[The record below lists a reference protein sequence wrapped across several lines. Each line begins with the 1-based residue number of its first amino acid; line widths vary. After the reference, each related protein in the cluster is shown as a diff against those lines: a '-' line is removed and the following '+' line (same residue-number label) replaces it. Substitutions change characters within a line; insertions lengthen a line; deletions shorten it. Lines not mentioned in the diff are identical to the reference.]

1 MVSIVVVVFVIS
13 FLILMS
19 GKTILPKFYKL
30 FSLIPFTLFF
40 YFLYYLSQVHSE
52 GEIILK
58 HQWIPLL
65 GIDLNFRLDGLS
77 LLFSLLISGIGT
89 LIYFYASDYLKHSV
103 YINRFFC
110 YLGMFMG
117 SMLGLVLSDNLISI
131 FVFWELTSLS
141 SFFLIGFNNEEED
154 SRISAKRAFLVTG
167 LGGFFMLAGFMLLA
181 NISGTFSIHE
191 MMNSSEFIQ
200 QHAYFLPILILIFL
214 GAFTK
219 SAQFP
224 FHFWLPSAMAA
235 PTPVSAYL
243 HSATMVKAGIYIL
256 ARFWPLLNDGL
267 YWNQILMWVGGI
279 TMIYGAFHS
288 IFRVDIKA
296 ILAYTTISALGIIV
310 FLLGIGTEL
319 AVYAAVTFVLIHAL
333 YKAALFLTAGIIQ
346 HAVHLRDISK
356 IAGLWKYMPVV
367 AIASLIAALSGA
379 GIPLTFG
386 FIGKDLI
393 YETTLQLPKWAL
405 LFTGLAVA
413 TNALVGAA
421 GFLAGIK
428 PFLGKLPTYEKPV
441 EVPNLVLWLPL
452 LILSSLCI
460 LFGVFPGIADRNLLS
475 FAFDAV
481 YQGETEIYLKVWHG
495 FNQVLMLSL
504 ITIGL
509 TLVFFVFN
517 RYYRKILNQ
526 VEKLENFSPQ
536 HVIESAAYAVQ
547 RFGFIYTRLL
557 HNGYLRN
564 YVLVI
569 IVFITGLVG
578 YRFFTSIPFALEMKS
593 INHFKFHELTLFLLI
608 LTAIIFVLRTNSKLI
623 AVASLGVIGFAMCLI
638 FVLYGAPD
646 LAMTQFS
653 IDILTVV
660 LFVLVLYKLPHFLT
674 IKNKKV
680 IGRDALVSVC
690 FGGLI
695 MLIAMESLLFP
706 ADKTLSRFYAENT
719 YVLAKGKNVVNVILV
734 DFRGFDTMIESIVL
748 TIAALGVFGLLKYNA
763 INEEAD

>member
-1 MVSIVVVVFVIS
+1 M
-13 FLILMS
+13 
-19 GKTILPKFYKL
+19 
-30 FSLIPFTLFF
+30 FF
-40 YFLYYLSQVHSE
+40 YFLYYLFELQSRGDLLLIH
-52 GEIILK
+52 K
-58 HQWIPLL
+58 WIPLL
-65 GIDLNFRLDGLS
+65 GIDLNFKLDGLS
-77 LLFSLLISGIGT
+77 LLFSLLISGIGA
-89 LIYFYASDYLKHSV
+89 LIYFYASEYLKHSP

-117 SMLGLVLSDNLISI
+117 SMLGMVLSDNLITI

-141 SFFLIGFNNEEED
+141 SFFLIGFNNEEEE
-154 SRISAKRAFLVTG
+154 SRISANRAFLVTG
-167 LGGFFMLAGFMLLA
+167 LGGFFLLAGFMLLA
-181 NISGTFSIHE
+181 NVTGTYSIHE
-191 MMNSSEFIQ
+191 MLNSAAFIQ
-200 QHAYFLPILILIFL
+200 EHNYFVLILIFIFL

-256 ARFWPLLNDGL
+256 ARFWPILHDGL
-267 YWNQILMWVGGI
+267 YWNQMLMWVGGI
-279 TMIYGAFHS
+279 TMIYGAVHS
-288 IFRVDIKA
+288 IFRVDLKS

-319 AVYAAVTFVLIHAL
+319 AVYAAVTFILIHAL

-346 HAVHLRDISK
+346 HAVHIRDIRK
-356 IAGLWKYMPVV
+356 IAGLWKFMPVV
-367 AIASLIAALSGA
+367 AIAALVAALSGA

-405 LFTGLAVA
+405 LLTALALV
-413 TNALVGAA
+413 TNVLVGAA
-421 GFLAGIK
+421 GFLAGVK
-428 PFLGKLPTYEKPV
+428 PFLGKLPEYEKPV
-441 EVPNLVLWLPL
+441 EVPNFILWLPL
-452 LILSSLCI
+452 VILSFLSI
-460 LFGVFPGIADRNLLS
+460 LFGVLPGIADKNILKY
-475 FAFDAV
+475 AFQAV
-481 YQGETEIYLKVWHG
+481 YQGETEIYLKLWHG
-495 FNQVLMLSL
+495 FNQVFVLSL
-504 ITIGL
+504 ITIGFAIL
-509 TLVFFVFN
+509 LFVFN
-517 RYYRKILNQ
+517 RYYRDLLRNIEQ
-526 VEKLENFSPQ
+526 LEFLSPQ
-536 HVIESAAYAVQ
+536 NIIETSALGVK
-547 RFGFIYTRLL
+547 RFAFFYTRLM

-569 IVFITGLVG
+569 IVFITCLVG
-578 YRFFTSIPFALEMKS
+578 YRFFTSIPFALEMKNIS
-593 INHFKFHELTLFLLI
+593 MFNFYELTLFLLMV
-608 LTAIIFVLRTNSKLI
+608 TAIGFTLRTNSKLI

-680 IGRDALVSVC
+680 IGRDVLVSVC

-706 ADKTLSRFYAENT
+706 ADKTLSRFYAENA

-748 TIAALGVFGLLKYNA
+748 TIAALGVYGLLKYKA
-763 INEEAD
+763 VNEEAD